1 MNLLEW
7 RSPLNRF
14 QLMALELVHCPTCD
28 GTQVIKHGKT
38 SEGKQRYRCQD
49 PECNR
54 STFIRDYSYAGLLP
68 KVKQQICD
76 MAMNGSGIR
85 DTARVLGV
93 SQTTVI
99 ATLKKKFRVESRQ

>member
-1 MNLLEW
+1 MVLE
-7 RSPLNRF
+7 P
-14 QLMALELVHCPTCD
+14 VHCPTCH

-38 SEGKQRYRCQD
+38 PEGKQRYRCQTA
-49 PECNR
+49 ECER
-54 STFIRDYSYAGLLP
+54 GTFIRDYSYAGLLP
-68 KVKQQICD
+68 EVKQRIGE

-99 ATLKKKFRVESRQ
+99 DTLKKKSRAKGKQRSPIS

>member
-1 MNLLEW
+1 MVLE
-7 RSPLNRF
+7 PI
-14 QLMALELVHCPTCD
+14 HCPTCH

-38 SEGKQRYRCQD
+38 PEGKQRYRCQTA
-49 PECNR
+49 ECER
-54 STFIRDYSYAGLLP
+54 GTFIREYSYAGLLP
-68 KVKQQICD
+68 EVKQRICE

-99 ATLKKKFRVESRQ
+99 DTLKKKSRAKGNQRNPVS